1 MDIKEYIASGV
12 VELYVTGSLPENER
26 LEFERMLTKYP
37 ELQEELKAVEDTFLD
52 YAMAHAVQPKA
63 ELKLKILNSINAKAL
78 KTEVK
83 VIPFWRS
90 LDYRIAAS
98 IVIAILC
105 AARALYYH
113 SKWNETEL
121 KYATLVSDRDQL
133 AGKLDQVNY
142 SYQNTVSAFEVIRDQ
157 HTKAIALAATDTS
170 KSFHAKVY
178 WNSVT
183 HQSYIDV
190 QQLPNP
196 GQGKQFQLWAL
207 VNGKP
212 VDAGV
217 FNVTAQTALQRVKDI
232 EKADAWAVTLEPEG
246 GSVSPT
252 LDKMYLLSKG

>member
-12 VELYVTGSLPENER
+12 VELYVTGSLPENEG
-26 LEFERMLTKYP
+26 LEFERMLIKYP
-37 ELQEELKAVEDTFLD
+37 ELKQELKAVEDTFLD
-52 YAMAHAVQPKA
+52 YAMAHAIQPKA
-63 ELKLKILNSINAKAL
+63 ELKSKVLNAINSQAAKQEA
-78 KTEVK
+78 K
-83 VIPFWRS
+83 VIPIRPTF
-90 LDYRIAAS
+90 DYRIAAS
-98 IVIAILC
+98 IAIALIC
-105 AARALYYH
+105 AASALYYH
-113 SKWNETEL
+113 SKWSETEL
-121 KYATLVSDRDQL
+121 KYASLVSDRDQL

-142 SYQNTVSAFEVIRDQ
+142 SYQNTVSAFEIVRDQ

-170 KSFHAKVY
+170 KSFHARVY

-190 QQLPNP
+190 QELPAP

-217 FNVTAQTALQRVKDI
+217 FNVTAQTAFQRVKDI